1 MDKTAYITPRKMEF
15 IHFVLSTNG
24 YDSKQKA
31 WYKSNILIR
40 LNTLQPLVNECIN
53 KGLSLDSIDKDLNN
67 EYNELVFLRNKFC
80 L

>member
-1 MDKTAYITPRKMEF
+1 MDKTAYITPKQMEF
-15 IHFVLSTNG
+15 ISFVLSSNEF
-24 YDSKQKA
+24 DSEQKA
-31 WYKSNILIR
+31 WYKSNVLIR
-40 LNTLQPLVNECIN
+40 LSTLQPLVNECII

>member
-1 MDKTAYITPRKMEF
+1 MDKTAYITPKQMKF
-15 IHFVLSTNG
+15 MSFVLSSNEF
-24 YDSKQKA
+24 DAEQKA
-31 WYKSNILIR
+31 WYKSNVLIR
-40 LNTLQPLVNECIN
+40 LNTLKPLVNECIN

>member
-1 MDKTAYITPRKMEF
+1 MDKTAYITPKEMEF
-15 IHFVLSTNG
+15 ISFVLSSNEF
-24 YDSKQKA
+24 DAEQKA
-31 WYKSNILIR
+31 WYKSNVLIR
-40 LNTLQPLVNECIN
+40 LNTLKPLVNECIS

>member
-1 MDKTAYITPRKMEF
+1 MDKTAYITPKQMEF
-15 IHFVLSTNG
+15 ISFVLSSNEF
-24 YDSKQKA
+24 DSEQKA
-31 WYKSNILIR
+31 WYKSNVLIR
-40 LNTLQPLVNECIN
+40 LKTLKPLVNECIN